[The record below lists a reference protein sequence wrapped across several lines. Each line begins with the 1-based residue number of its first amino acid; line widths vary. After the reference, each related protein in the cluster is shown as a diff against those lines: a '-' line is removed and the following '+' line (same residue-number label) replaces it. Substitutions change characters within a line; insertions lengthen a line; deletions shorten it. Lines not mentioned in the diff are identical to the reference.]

1 MDNDEVSRL
10 LVDAYKKENR
20 INWGS
25 SFWNKNK
32 EGPKAPTICNTSHNH
47 FKQWN
52 KTSSSMITSQL
63 STGISRTK
71 DIVKVEQNQSIQLE
85 F

>member
-10 LVDAYKKENR
+10 LVDAYKKEN
-20 INWGS
+20 IIKWGS
-25 SFWNKNK
+25 GFWNKNK
-32 EGPKAPTICNTSHNH
+32 EGPKAPTICNILHNH

-52 KTSSSMITSQL
+52 KTSFNMITTQL
-63 STGISRTK
+63 LTGISRTK
-71 DIVKVEQNQSIQLE
+71 DIVKFEQNQSIQLE